1 MNLSSFIAKRIFD
14 GGLSKSRVSAPA
26 VTIATWGIA
35 IGLMV
40 MLLAVCIVTGF
51 KNEVKNQITGFGA
64 QIELSNFDAVTSY
77 EKKPIYVSDSLIV
90 ELKQDY
96 PSITHVQRTAIKP
109 GMLKTDQ
116 AFSGIVLKGIGP
128 DYDSHFF
135 TQHLVKGEMPTFSNK
150 ESTGRVVISQSISQE
165 MGLDVG
171 DKMYV
176 YFISDK
182 VKARRF
188 KVCGIYQT
196 HFVEYDKVFVLV
208 DMYTIQRL
216 QKWDSNQVTTL
227 EISLQPETDL
237 ESTTYALA
245 RRLTAKSDGHGE
257 QYYVQNTRQLHEQIF
272 AWLDLL
278 DMNVVIILVLMF
290 GVAMIIMVSGLLII
304 ILERTQMI
312 GLLKA
317 LGSAN
322 HQIRHTFLWLAFL
335 MIGKGLLWGNI
346 LAAIFFVIQYYG
358 HVIPLNPAVY
368 YVDSVPLQFNLWY
381 WIGINVITLCLS
393 LFVMLLPTYI
403 ISRIHPSESM
413 RYE

>member
-1 MNLSSFIAKRIFD
+1 MNLSSFLAKRIFG
-14 GGLSKSRVSAPA
+14 GGLSKSRAAAPA

-51 KNEVKNQITGFGA
+51 KKEVKSQITGFGA
-64 QIELSNFDAVTSY
+64 QIEVGNFEAVTSY
-77 EKKPIYVSDSLIV
+77 EKKPVYVSDSLV
-90 ELKQDY
+90 NELKATY
-96 PSITHVQRTAIKP
+96 PSITHVQRTAMKP
-109 GMLKTDQ
+109 GMLKTDD
-116 AFSGIVLKGIGP
+116 AFNGIVLKGLGP
-128 DYDSHFF
+128 DYDPSFF
-135 TQHLVKGEMPTFSNK
+135 AEHLVAGKMPTFSDST
-150 ESTGRVVISQSISQE
+150 STGQTVISQRIAQT
-165 MGLDVG
+165 MGLGVG

-188 KVCGIYQT
+188 KVTGIYQT

-208 DMYTIQRL
+208 DIHTIQRL
-216 QKWDSNQVTTL
+216 QKWDAKQVTAL
-227 EISLQPETDL
+227 EIALAPETPL
-237 ESTTYALA
+237 EPMTYELA
-245 RRLTAKSDGHGE
+245 RKLTAKSDGHGE

-272 AWLDLL
+272 AWLGLL

-322 HQIRHTFLWLAFL
+322 RQVRHTFLWLAFF
-335 MIGKGLLWGNI
+335 MIGKGMLWGNLI
-346 LAAIFFVIQYYG
+346 AGAFFVAQYYG
-358 HVIPLNPAVY
+358 HLIPLDPAVY
-368 YVDSVPLQFNLWY
+368 YVDSVPLDFNIWS
-381 WIGINVITLCLS
+381 WVGINVMTMCLS
-393 LFVMLLPTYI
+393 LVVMLLPTFI
-403 ISRIHPSESM
+403 ISRIHPSQSM